1 MKRVPKSFQAV
12 IITILLGMF
21 IPKIVEITGVAF
33 IDKIMVKG
41 LLSLSFSIATICVGG
56 LFSAHILRDK
66 VSGGKT
72 RILLYLIIA
81 IILLSIASTIVSFI
95 QSISNV
101 ILYVLIGITSV
112 LIAAIILYLIIKAVT
127 AKKEFKTTQE
137 KCIIDGQKNNYE
149 LKMQGQKIS
158 ATVLS
163 LREENGSN
171 IVKSPEE
178 KGLSAKLELKSLYEL
193 WDERDLSQKCLT
205 ATNDENPDL
214 KWVKVYKPPYANG
227 KFYGYVLMNNA
238 RNTVNGEIYYADKK
252 IWRQL

>member
-1 MKRVPKSFQAV
+1 
-12 IITILLGMF
+12 
-21 IPKIVEITGVAF
+21 
-33 IDKIMVKG
+33 
-41 LLSLSFSIATICVGG
+41 
-56 LFSAHILRDK
+56 
-66 VSGGKT
+66 
-72 RILLYLIIA
+72 
-81 IILLSIASTIVSFI
+81 
-95 QSISNV
+95 
-101 ILYVLIGITSV
+101 
-112 LIAAIILYLIIKAVT
+112 
-127 AKKEFKTTQE
+127 
-137 KCIIDGQKNNYE
+137 
-149 LKMQGQKIS
+149 MQGQKRS

-163 LREENGSN
+163 LREKNGSN

-178 KGLSAKLELKSLYEL
+178 NVRSAKLELKSLYEL